1 MTSVLRLRNEG
12 VCFFILFLEFMGDE
26 EQHGGP
32 GLDVDVAAEDLS
44 MLNLF

>member
-1 MTSVLRLRNEG
+1 MTSVLRLKNEG
-12 VCFFILFLEFMGDE
+12 VCFFFRELMGDE

-44 MLNLF
+44 MLKLF